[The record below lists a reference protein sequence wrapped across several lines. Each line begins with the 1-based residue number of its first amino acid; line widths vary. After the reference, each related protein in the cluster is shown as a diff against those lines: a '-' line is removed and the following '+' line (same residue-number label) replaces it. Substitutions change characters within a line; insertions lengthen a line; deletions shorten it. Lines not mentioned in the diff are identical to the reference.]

1 MPIFKWEGKTLKG
14 QIKKGEFD
22 GADEAAVRV
31 QLRQQN
37 IIPTKIV
44 SKGKEIKFSLPFG
57 KKVKQRSI
65 AIFTRQLATM
75 IDAGLPLVQSLEIL
89 SAQQDH
95 KLFKNIIRE
104 IREDVEGGSTFAGAL
119 KKHPATFDDLYTNLV
134 VAGEE
139 GGILDNILTRLANYI
154 EKAEALKK
162 KVKSALVYPSTIVGV
177 AVIVVAILM
186 IFVIPVFEQMF
197 SSAGQTL
204 PLPTLIVI
212 TTSKII
218 KKYVVVI
225 VPVFIFLGFLLRK
238 YHQTENGKALIDR
251 LLLKL
256 PVFGPLF
263 QKIAVARFSRTLGTL
278 VSSGVPILDGLTIVS
293 KTSGN
298 RTIETA
304 ILNARASI
312 REGET
317 IAEPLGRSGMFP
329 PMVIQMIS
337 VGESTG
343 ALDSML
349 SKIADF
355 YEEEVDVAVAN
366 LTSLLEPFLM
376 VFLGVVI
383 GGVVISMYLPIFNM
397 ASEVGSLFS
406 LRVHIPSRSPCL
418 PQPSTGS
425 HPVCEA
431 GSQETFWIG

>member
-1 MPIFKWEGKTLKG
+1 MPIFKWEGKAGKG
-14 QIKKGEFD
+14 AIKKGEME
-22 GADEAAVRV
+22 APNEAAIRIH
-31 QLRQQN
+31 LRQQN
-37 IIPTKIV
+37 ITPTKIV
-44 SKGKEIKFSLPFG
+44 SKGKEFKINLPFFK
-57 KKVKQRSI
+57 KKVNQRSI

-89 SAQQDH
+89 SQQQES
-95 KLFKNIIRE
+95 KAFKNIIRV

-119 KKHPATFDDLYTNLV
+119 KKHPATFNDLYTNLV

-139 GGILDNILTRLANYI
+139 GGILDNILLRLANYI
-154 EKAEALKK
+154 EKSEALKK
-162 KVKSALVYPSTIVGV
+162 KVKSALIYPATIVGV
-177 AVIVVAILM
+177 AVIVVGILM
-186 IFVIPVFEQMF
+186 IFVIPVFETMF
-197 SSAGQTL
+197 KSSGQNL
-204 PLPTLIVI
+204 PLPTLIVV
-212 TTSKII
+212 TLSKMI
-218 KKYVVVI
+218 KKYVVI
-225 VPVFIFLGFLLRK
+225 FIPAMVLLFFILRK
-238 YHQTENGKALIDR
+238 YYQTQNGRTVLDR

-256 PVFGPLF
+256 PVFGSLF
-263 QKIAVARFSRTLGTL
+263 KKIAVARFSRTLGTL

-293 KTSGN
+293 RTSGN
-298 RTIETA
+298 RVIETA

-317 IAEPLGRSGMFP
+317 IAEPLSRSNIFP

-355 YEEEVDVAVAN
+355 YEEEVDIAVVN

-397 ASEVGSLFS
+397 AS
-406 LRVHIPSRSPCL
+406 
-418 PQPSTGS
+418 
-425 HPVCEA
+425 A
-431 GSQETFWIG
+431 IG

>member
-1 MPIFKWEGKTLKG
+1 MPVYKWEGKTLKG
-14 QIKKGEFD
+14 VIKKGEME
-22 GADEAAVRV
+22 APDEAAIRV
-31 QLRQQN
+31 HLRQQN
-37 IIPTKIV
+37 IIPTKIAA
-44 SKGKEIKFSLPFG
+44 KGKEFKISLPFK

-89 SAQQDH
+89 SSQQES
-95 KLFKNIIRE
+95 KLFKDIIRE

-119 KKHPATFDDLYTNLV
+119 KKHPGTFDDLYTNLV

-177 AVIVVAILM
+177 AIMVVIILM
-186 IFVIPVFEQMF
+186 IFVIPVFETMF
-197 SSAGQTL
+197 KSAGQSL
-204 PLPTLIVI
+204 PLPTLIVMMI
-212 TTSKII
+212 SKVV
-218 KKYVVVI
+218 KKYV
-225 VPVFIFLGFLLRK
+225 FIMIPALILLFFLFRK
-238 YHQTENGKALIDR
+238 YYQSEGGKTLIDR

-263 QKIAVARFSRTLGTL
+263 QKIAVARFTRTLGTL

-293 KTSGN
+293 KASGN

-317 IAEPLGRSGMFP
+317 ISEPLGRSGHFP

-343 ALDSML
+343 ALDTML

-355 YEEEVDVAVAN
+355 YEDEVDVAVAN

-376 VFLGVVI
+376 IFLGLVI
-383 GGVVISMYLPIFNM
+383 GGVVIAMYLPIFQM
-397 ASEVGSLFS
+397 ASAVG
-406 LRVHIPSRSPCL
+406 
-418 PQPSTGS
+418 
-425 HPVCEA
+425 
-431 GSQETFWIG
+431 

>member
-1 MPIFKWEGKTLKG
+1 MEAPG
-14 QIKKGEFD
+14 
-22 GADEAAVRV
+22 EAAIRIH
-31 QLRQQN
+31 LRQQSV
-37 IIPTKIV
+37 IPTKIAL
-44 SKGKEIKFSLPFG
+44 KGKEFKIALPFG
-57 KKVKQRSI
+57 KKVNQRSI

-75 IDAGLPLVQSLEIL
+75 IDAGLPLVQSLDIL
-89 SAQQDH
+89 SSQQEH

-162 KVKSALVYPSTIVGV
+162 KVKSAMIYPAIIVSVAILV
-177 AVIVVAILM
+177 VIILM
-186 IFVIPVFEQMF
+186 IFVIPVFETMF
-197 SSAGQTL
+197 KSAGQSL
-204 PLPTLIVI
+204 PLPTLIVL
-212 TTSKII
+212 TMSKMI
-218 KKYVVVI
+218 KKYIAVI
-225 VPVFIFLGFLLRK
+225 IPAVILLFYLFK
-238 YHQTENGKALIDR
+238 KFYKTEAGKTLVDR

-256 PVFGPLF
+256 PVFGMLL
-263 QKIAVARFSRTLGTL
+263 KKVAVARFARTLGTL
-278 VSSGVPILDGLTIVS
+278 VSSGVPILDGLLIVS
-293 KTSGN
+293 KTAGN

-317 IAEPLGRSGMFP
+317 IAEPLGRSEIFP

-349 SKIADF
+349 TKIADF
-355 YEEEVDVAVAN
+355 YDDEVDVAVSN

-383 GGVVISMYLPIFNM
+383 GGVVIAMYLPIFQM
-397 ASEVGSLFS
+397 ASAV
-406 LRVHIPSRSPCL
+406 
-418 PQPSTGS
+418 Q
-425 HPVCEA
+425 
-431 GSQETFWIG
+431 

>member
-1 MPIFKWEGKTLKG
+1 MPTYTWEGKTLKG
-14 QIKKGEFD
+14 LIKKGELE
-22 GADEAAVRV
+22 APSEAALRIH
-31 QLRQQN
+31 LRQQS
-37 IIPTKIV
+37 IIPIRIL
-44 SKGKEIKFSLPFG
+44 SKGKESRISLSFG
-57 KKVKQRSI
+57 RKVKQRLV

-89 SAQQDH
+89 ASQQENRA
-95 KLFKNIIRE
+95 FKKIIRE
-104 IREDVEGGSTFAGAL
+104 IREDVEEGATFAGAL
-119 KKHPATFDDLYTNLV
+119 RKHPSTFNELFTNLV

-162 KVKSALVYPSTIVGV
+162 KVRSALVYPSTIVAV
-177 AVIVVAILM
+177 ATIVVMILL

-197 SSAGQTL
+197 RSAGQTL

-212 TTSKII
+212 TLSRFI
-218 KKYVVVI
+218 KKYVFIVI
-225 VPVFIFLGFLLRK
+225 PGFLLLLYLFSR
-238 YHQTENGKALIDR
+238 YYQTENGKTVIDR
-251 LLLKL
+251 ITLKL
-256 PVFGPLF
+256 PVFGSLLR
-263 QKIAVARFSRTLGTL
+263 KIAIARFSRTLGTL
-278 VSSGVPILDGLTIVS
+278 VSSGVPILDGLNIVS
-293 KTSGN
+293 RASGN
-298 RTIETA
+298 KTIETA

-317 IAEPLGRSGMFP
+317 IAEPLNRSGVFT

-355 YEEEVDVAVAN
+355 YEEEVDVTVTN

-383 GGVVISMYLPIFNM
+383 GGVVISMYLPIFQI
-397 ASEVGSLFS
+397 ASAVG
-406 LRVHIPSRSPCL
+406 
-418 PQPSTGS
+418 
-425 HPVCEA
+425 
-431 GSQETFWIG
+431 

>member
-1 MPIFKWEGKTLKG
+1 MPIFKWEGKALKG
-14 QIKKGEFD
+14 QIKKGEFE
-22 GADEAAVRV
+22 APDEAAVRIY
-31 QLRQQN
+31 LRQQN

-44 SKGKEIKFSLPFG
+44 SKGKEIKFALPF
-57 KKVKQRSI
+57 KQKVKQRSI

-89 SAQQDH
+89 SSQQDQ

-104 IREDVEGGSTFAGAL
+104 IREDVEGGSTFAAAL
-119 KKHPATFDDLYTNLV
+119 KKHPGTFDDLYTNLV

-139 GGILDNILTRLANYI
+139 GGILDTILLRLAGYI

-162 KVKSALVYPSTIVGV
+162 KVKSALVYPAAIVSV
-177 AVIVVAILM
+177 AVIVVMILM
-186 IFVIPVFEQMF
+186 IFVIPVFETMF

-204 PLPTLIVI
+204 PLPTLIVL
-212 TTSKII
+212 TMSKLI
-218 KKYVVVI
+218 KKYVVI
-225 VPVFIFLGFLLRK
+225 IIPLCILVFFLLRK
-238 YHQTENGKALIDR
+238 YHQTENGKAVIDS
-251 LLLKL
+251 LLLKM

-263 QKIAVARFSRTLGTL
+263 KKIAVARFSRTLGTL

-298 RTIETA
+298 KTIETA

-317 IAEPLGRSGMFP
+317 IADPLGRSAIFP

-355 YEEEVDVAVAN
+355 YEEEVDVAVGN
-366 LTSLLEPFLM
+366 LTSLLEPLLM

-383 GGVVISMYLPIFNM
+383 GGVVISMYLPIFQM
-397 ASEVGSLFS
+397 ASAVG
-406 LRVHIPSRSPCL
+406 
-418 PQPSTGS
+418 
-425 HPVCEA
+425 
-431 GSQETFWIG
+431 

>member
-1 MPIFKWEGKTLKG
+1 MPIYKWEGKTLKG
-14 QIKKGEFD
+14 AIKKGEMEAP
-22 GADEAAVRV
+22 GEAAIRIH
-31 QLRQQN
+31 LRQQSV
-37 IIPTKIV
+37 IPTKIAL
-44 SKGKEIKFSLPFG
+44 KGKEFKIALPFG
-57 KKVKQRSI
+57 KKVNQRSI

-75 IDAGLPLVQSLEIL
+75 IDAGLPLVQSLDIL
-89 SAQQDH
+89 SSQQEH

-162 KVKSALVYPSTIVGV
+162 KVKSAMIYPAIIVSVAILVVL
-177 AVIVVAILM
+177 ILM
-186 IFVIPVFEQMF
+186 IFVIPVFETMF
-197 SSAGQTL
+197 KSAGQSL
-204 PLPTLIVI
+204 PLPTLIVL
-212 TTSKII
+212 TMSKMI
-218 KKYVVVI
+218 KKYIAVI
-225 VPVFIFLGFLLRK
+225 IPAVILLFYLFK
-238 YHQTENGKALIDR
+238 KFYKTEAGKTLVDR

-256 PVFGPLF
+256 PVFGMLL
-263 QKIAVARFSRTLGTL
+263 KKVAVARFARTLGTL
-278 VSSGVPILDGLTIVS
+278 VSSGVPILDGLLIVS
-293 KTSGN
+293 KTAGN

-317 IAEPLGRSGMFP
+317 IAEPLGRSEIFP

-349 SKIADF
+349 TKIADF
-355 YEEEVDVAVAN
+355 YDDEVDVAVSN

-383 GGVVISMYLPIFNM
+383 GGVVIAMYLPIFQM
-397 ASEVGSLFS
+397 ASAV
-406 LRVHIPSRSPCL
+406 
-418 PQPSTGS
+418 Q
-425 HPVCEA
+425 
-431 GSQETFWIG
+431 

>member
-1 MPIFKWEGKTLKG
+1 MPIYKWEGKTAKG
-14 QIKKGEFD
+14 VIKKGEME
-22 GADEAAVRV
+22 APNEAAIRIH
-31 QLRQQN
+31 LRQQN
-37 IIPTKIV
+37 IIPTKV
-44 SKGKEIKFSLPFG
+44 ASKGKEIRISLPFG
-57 KKVKQRSI
+57 KKVRQRSI
-65 AIFTRQLATM
+65 AVFTRQLATM

-89 SAQQDH
+89 SSQQES
-95 KLFKNIIRE
+95 KVFKNIIRE

-119 KKHPATFDDLYTNLV
+119 KKHPATFNELYTNLV

-154 EKAEALKK
+154 EKSEALKK
-162 KVKSALVYPSTIVGV
+162 KVKSALIYPATIVGV
-177 AVIVVAILM
+177 AVIVVIILM
-186 IFVIPVFEQMF
+186 VFVIPVFETMF
-197 SSAGQTL
+197 KSAGQNL
-204 PLPTLIVI
+204 PLPTLIVLTI
-212 TTSKII
+212 SKLI
-218 KKYVVVI
+218 KKYVI
-225 VPVFIFLGFLLRK
+225 ILIPALILLFYLGRK
-238 YHQTENGKALIDR
+238 YYQTQNGRAVLDR

-263 QKIAVARFSRTLGTL
+263 KKIAVARFSRTLGTL

-293 KTSGN
+293 RTSGN

-317 IAEPLGRSGMFP
+317 IAEPLNRSGIFP

-355 YEEEVDVAVAN
+355 YEEEVDIAVSN

-376 VFLGVVI
+376 IFLGVVI
-383 GGVVISMYLPIFNM
+383 VGVVISMYLPIFQM
-397 ASEVGSLFS
+397 ASAVG
-406 LRVHIPSRSPCL
+406 
-418 PQPSTGS
+418 
-425 HPVCEA
+425 
-431 GSQETFWIG
+431 

>member
-1 MPIFKWEGKTLKG
+1 MPIYKWEGKTAKG
-14 QIKKGEFD
+14 VVKKGEM
-22 GADEAAVRV
+22 EAPNETAIRIH
-31 QLRQQN
+31 LRQQN
-37 IIPTKIV
+37 IIPTKV
-44 SKGKEIKFSLPFG
+44 GSKGKEFKISLPFG

-65 AIFTRQLATM
+65 AVFTRQLATM

-89 SAQQDH
+89 SAQQES
-95 KLFKNIIRE
+95 KVFKNIIRE

-119 KKHPATFDDLYTNLV
+119 KKHPTTFNELYTNLV

-154 EKAEALKK
+154 EKSEALKK
-162 KVKSALVYPSTIVGV
+162 KVKSALIYPATIVGV
-177 AVIVVAILM
+177 AVIVVMILM
-186 IFVIPVFEQMF
+186 IFVIPVFETMF
-197 SSAGQTL
+197 KSAGQNL
-204 PLPTLIVI
+204 PLPTLIVLTI
-212 TTSKII
+212 SKLI
-218 KKYVVVI
+218 KKYVI
-225 VPVFIFLGFLLRK
+225 ILIP
-238 YHQTENGKALIDR
+238 ALILLFYLGKKYYQTQNGRAVLDR

-263 QKIAVARFSRTLGTL
+263 RKIAVARFSRTLGTL

-293 KTSGN
+293 RTSGN

-304 ILNARASI
+304 ILSARASI

-317 IAEPLGRSGMFP
+317 IAEPLNRSKIFP

-355 YEEEVDVAVAN
+355 YEDEVDIAVSN

-376 VFLGVVI
+376 IFLGVVI

-397 ASEVGSLFS
+397 ASAVG
-406 LRVHIPSRSPCL
+406 
-418 PQPSTGS
+418 
-425 HPVCEA
+425 
-431 GSQETFWIG
+431 

>member
-1 MPIFKWEGKTLKG
+1 MPIYQWEGKTTKG
-14 QIKKGEFD
+14 LIKKGEME
-22 GADEAAVRV
+22 APNEAAIRI

-37 IIPTKIV
+37 IIPTKIS
-44 SKGKEIKFSLPFG
+44 SKKKGMDIKIGLPFK

-89 SAQQDH
+89 ASQQEN
-95 KLFKNIIRE
+95 KVFKDIIRE
-104 IREDVEGGSTFAGAL
+104 IREDVESGSTFAGAL
-119 KKHPATFDDLYTNLV
+119 KKHSSTFNELYTNLV

-139 GGILDNILTRLANYI
+139 GGILDTILNRLSSYI

-162 KVKSALVYPSTIVGV
+162 KVKSALIYPATIVGV
-177 AVIVVAILM
+177 AVIVVGILM
-186 IFVIPVFEQMF
+186 IFVIPVFENMF
-197 SSAGQTL
+197 KSAGQTL
-204 PLPTLIVI
+204 PLPTLITVAV
-212 TTSKII
+212 SKFV
-218 KKYVVVI
+218 KKYVILIIPGLI
-225 VPVFIFLGFLLRK
+225 VCFYLIRK
-238 YHQTENGKALIDR
+238 YYQTEKGKTIIDR

-278 VSSGVPILDGLTIVS
+278 VSSGVPILDGLNIVS
-293 KTSGN
+293 RASGN
-298 RTIETA
+298 KTIETA

-317 IAEPLGRSGMFP
+317 IAEPLNRSGNFP

-355 YEEEVDVAVAN
+355 YEEEVDVAVGN

-376 VFLGVVI
+376 MFLGVVI

-397 ASEVGSLFS
+397 ANAVG
-406 LRVHIPSRSPCL
+406 
-418 PQPSTGS
+418 G
-425 HPVCEA
+425 
-431 GSQETFWIG
+431 